1 MSKAFTKE
9 DDAGPTEEL
18 GRLPPRLEPG
28 QQRYVTADGLA
39 AMKAELARLPEAS
52 RRAQLLLAII
62 ATLTV
67 AEPPGNGR
75 AMFGSRVTLEDEDGG
90 TREYRIVG
98 PDEANAKAGLISVG
112 SPLARALLGRRDGDS
127 VTVELPR
134 GTAEYTL
141 LRARGS
147 TLPHHQ

>member
-28 QQRYVTADGLA
+28 EQRYVTTEGLA
-39 AMKAELARLPEAS
+39 AIKAELATLPEAS
-52 RRAQLLLAII
+52 RRAQLLLATI

-67 AEPPGNGR
+67 AEPPADGR
-75 AMFGSRVTLEDEDGG
+75 ALFGSRVTLSDQDGG

-98 PDEANAKAGLISVG
+98 PDEADARAGLISVE
-112 SPLARALLGRRDGDS
+112 SPLARALLGRREGE
-127 VTVELPR
+127 TVEVKLPR
-134 GTAEYTL
+134 GTAEFTL
-141 LRARGS
+141 LRARGG
-147 TLPHHQ
+147 

>member
-9 DDAGPTEEL
+9 DGAGPVEEL

-28 QQRYVTADGLA
+28 QQRYVTAEGLA
-39 AMKAELARLPEAS
+39 AIKAELAALPAAS
-52 RRAQLLLAII
+52 RRAQLLLATI

-67 AEPPGNGR
+67 ADPPENGR
-75 AMFGSRVTLEDEDGG
+75 AMFGSRVTLADEDGG

-98 PDEANAKAGLISVG
+98 PDEADAREGLISVG
-112 SPLARALLGRRDGDS
+112 SPIARALLGRREGES
-127 VTVELPR
+127 VEVQLPR

-141 LRARGS
+141 VRARS
-147 TLPHHQ
+147 R

>member
-28 QQRYVTADGLA
+28 QQRYVTAEGLA
-39 AMKAELARLPEAS
+39 AMKAEIAALPGTS
-52 RRAQLLLAII
+52 RRAQLLLATI
-62 ATLTV
+62 ATLTL
-67 AEPPGNGR
+67 ADPPEDGR
-75 AMFGSRVTLEDEDGG
+75 AMFGSHVTLEDEHGG

-98 PDEANAKAGLISVG
+98 PDEADARAGLISAE
-112 SPLARALLGRRDGDS
+112 SPLARALLGRREGDS

-141 LRARGS
+141 LRARRR
-147 TLPHHQ
+147 